1 MILKKYEDP
10 VAHFR
15 EVAKQMNKE
24 EIKELTIKN
33 LNNKT
38 IDNSSKSKN
47 LGYVALREIY
57 KELGLDE
64 FINQKN
70 KNLKIKYSLKNLFPT
85 YIFQNYVPQ
94 F

>member
-1 MILKKYEDP
+1 
-10 VAHFR
+10 
-15 EVAKQMNKE
+15 MNKE

-64 FINQKN
+64 FIN
-70 KNLKIKYSLKNLFPT
+70 
-85 YIFQNYVPQ
+85 
-94 F
+94 